1 MEILSNV
8 VRQEFNINSG
18 KGHKIIFIIIASD
31 VIFLE
36 NPRDRKTSQNN
47 NLGTVLKIN

>member
-1 MEILSNV
+1 MVKDTKLYLFV
-8 VRQEFNINSG
+8 
-18 KGHKIIFIIIASD
+18 SD

-47 NLGTVLKIN
+47 SLGTILNIN